1 MPSQITPRELKQRLD
16 RGDDLI
22 VLDVREAEELALA
35 RLVGAVHIPMGEIA
49 GRLHEIDSDAEIVV
63 VCHHGVRS
71 AQVASLLAQR
81 AFVRVVNLT
90 GGIDAWS
97 QTVDPTVPRY

>member
-1 MPSQITPRELKQRLD
+1 MPSQISPLELKQRLD
-16 RGDDLI
+16 RGDDL
-22 VLDVREAEELALA
+22 VLLDVREAEELAIA

-49 GRLHEIDSDAEIVV
+49 GRLHEIDPAAEIVV
-63 VCHHGVRS
+63 MCHHGVRS
-71 AQVASLLAQR
+71 TQVASFLAQR
-81 AFVRVVNLT
+81 DFVRVINLT